1 MSKEPQWL
9 WFVVVV
15 LVASSSW
22 LIFFSDFRGL
32 EETCNQPQDPSG
44 HTVRVCAGPQ
54 EGLAA
59 SDFVEL
65 AQHHAGRGFHG
76 TSRGELRPATGG
88 FFWNGWHFSG
98 WIIHLEDIY
107 LYTAITLWLF
117 NIAMEHGPFIDDF
130 PIKASIYKGFSTA
143 MLNNQRVSY

>member
-1 MSKEPQWL
+1 MRVNVERTP
-9 WFVVVV
+9 VT
-15 LVASSSW
+15 
-22 LIFFSDFRGL
+22 LIRCGCFSCKFLLTYFFSDFWGL

-44 HTVRVCAGPQ
+44 HTVGVCAGPK

-88 FFWNGWHFSG
+88 FF
-98 WIIHLEDIY
+98 
-107 LYTAITLWLF
+107 
-117 NIAMEHGPFIDDF
+117 
-130 PIKASIYKGFSTA
+130 
-143 MLNNQRVSY
+143 